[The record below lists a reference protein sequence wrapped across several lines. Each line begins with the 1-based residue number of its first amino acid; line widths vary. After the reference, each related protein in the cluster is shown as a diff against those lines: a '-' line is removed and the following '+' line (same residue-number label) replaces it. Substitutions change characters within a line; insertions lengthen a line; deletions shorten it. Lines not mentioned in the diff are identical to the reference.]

1 MKTGDLIK
9 GRFRVKAKLGEGG
22 MGQVFKGWDE
32 LLNRDV
38 AIKVLYPNTSDH
50 LIARFI
56 VEGKALGQVQHAN
69 IMGIHDID
77 QADNGQLFMVMDFI
91 KGESLST
98 MIEKRGPQTFF
109 DVLPIFEKICFGLRH
124 AHSKNILHRD
134 IKPSNVMLADDRR
147 KPDSVKLV
155 DFGLAKQ
162 MTGDQELTKTGSAM
176 GSPPYMSP
184 EAVHG
189 KDVDERS
196 DIYSLGCLFF
206 EMLAARPPF
215 IGDTQ
220 FHTMMAHI
228 HKLAPSISEV
238 TERNYDDEVEEF
250 VRKCMAKDPANRFQ
264 NMEEVVSQLE
274 QIVATLTERY
284 QAERDSES
292 SVYAS
297 GAQARLKN
305 EKNTKLL
312 ALLSIPIVV
321 LGGIAAVFF
330 AMRKP
335 ENVGAVHL
343 DSKPIPGVA
352 QDATPEDNERIETHD
367 TTYLDGAH
375 PLERPDGRAACRVAG
390 TLDPE
395 QIALDVKTFKD
406 IELLFINSVEQ
417 PKLLVPFLALNYKWL
432 EITKTPIDA
441 ELWAVIAKNK
451 EIGFLC
457 LDSVG
462 GLTDEA
468 VACIKSLPKLILIK
482 VVGTEKIENINVIS
496 EVKNIQTISLDKFV
510 VPVDIMRD
518 FARLPRLFEVQLYHC
533 EIAPGA
539 LVQLNKCP
547 CVKLT
552 VNFSEFTDSQLSE
565 LPKLS
570 KLIYLDLHRTNLDDD
585 SFLKL
590 AEIKAL
596 KVVIVDRTRVTPE
609 AVAKMHTLRPD
620 IKVQL

>member
-238 TERNYDDEVEEF
+238 TEKTYDDEVEEF

-274 QIVATLTERY
+274 QIVTTLTERY
-284 QAERDSES
+284 KAERDSES

-305 EKNTKLL
+305 EKITKVL
-312 ALLSIPIVV
+312 ALVSIVILV
-321 LGGIAAVFF
+321 LGGIAIVYF
-330 AMRKP
+330 ATREPEKVVVKEELLGLPLGENDERK
-335 ENVGAVHL
+335 
-343 DSKPIPGVA
+343 
-352 QDATPEDNERIETHD
+352 
-367 TTYLDGAH
+367 YLDGAH
-375 PLERPDGRAACRVAG
+375 KFEREDGRAACRVAG

-395 QIALDVKTFKD
+395 QISLDVKTFKD
-406 IELLFINSVEQ
+406 IEFLFINSVEQ
-417 PKLLVPFLALNYKWL
+417 PKLLVPFLELHYKWL
-432 EITKTPIDA
+432 EITETPINA
-441 ELWAVIAKNK
+441 ELWGGISKNK
-451 EIGFLC
+451 DIGFLV
-457 LDSVG
+457 LNSVG
-462 GLTDEA
+462 GLTEEA
-468 VACIKSLPKLILIK
+468 VACMKSLPKLIFIK
-482 VVGTEKIENINVIS
+482 VVGTEKIDNINVIS
-496 EVKNIQTISLDKFV
+496 EIRTIQTICLDKFV
-510 VPVDIMRD
+510 VPADTMRD
-518 FARLPRLFEVQLYHC
+518 FVSLPRLFEVNMNQC
-533 EIAPGA
+533 KIAPGA
-539 LVQLNKCP
+539 LLQLNNCP

-552 VNFSEFTDSQLSE
+552 VSNAVLTDSQLSE

-570 KLIYLDLHRTNLDDD
+570 KLIFLDLHRTNLDDD

-590 AEIKAL
+590 AAIKAL
-596 KVVIVDRTRVTPE
+596 KTLIVDRTGVTPK
-609 AVAKMHTLRPD
+609 AVAKMHTIRPD
-620 IKVQL
+620 IQFKL